1 MEKKTV
7 FLELPCELLE
17 KIDNLNTIGDRSLF
31 VSELIKKQLD
41 TENGTDSSTK
51 FTTKMSKK
59 IDTSMFLTGEISL
72 VTKDGT
78 TLDKFNINTV
88 EGFENLARKIE
99 QISED
104 PLVQIRAH
112 KWL

>member
-51 FTTKMSKK
+51 FATKMSKK
-59 IDTSMFLTGEISL
+59 IDTSMFLTGEINL

-78 TLDKFNINTV
+78 ILDKFNINTV

-99 QISED
+99 QMSED
-104 PLVQIRAH
+104 SIVQIRAH
-112 KWL
+112 RWL